1 MRIMGNRRTYLYCLR
16 PWRVMGDVTTR
27 LFLWLGGREGS
38 QPVKLFHSLIS
49 KSLLLN
55 EKFEIKSIVL
65 FSSVS
70 FFFTLC
76 MVCFPKNS
84 VGFSD
89 PSNLIIL
96 MKKYARLNLTISYS
110 GSHYFNH
117 NITVVIKSKEL
128 CNASSSS
135 HHPLFHVTRQK
146 LFNWK
151 RSSVSFRISVHL
163 IDIIK

>member
-1 MRIMGNRRTYLYCLR
+1 MNLCQLAPTVSLIYLLSPVAYFGIGSA
-16 PWRVMGDVTTR
+16 MGDAGTR

-117 NITVVIKSKEL
+117 NITQL
-128 CNASSSS
+128 SSSQRNFVMPLV
-135 HHPLFHVTRQK
+135 HH
-146 LFNWK
+146 
-151 RSSVSFRISVHL
+151 
-163 IDIIK
+163 IIPCFM